1 MKLFLRTI
9 KFIFLLFL
17 LVTTSSSAQK
27 MLTVSGFLT
36 DSLSGEKL
44 FGAFVYDKTKSVGTV
59 TNEFGFYSITF
70 NQDTVQLTYS
80 YIGCVP
86 VKRTFI
92 GRKAHAAN
100 IELAI
105 INSKE
110 VHIEA
115 DKSPGNRIQEKS
127 EMSTIQI
134 PAAQIK
140 KIPALFGEVDVLK
153 VIQLLPGV
161 AKGTEGASGI
171 YVRGGGPDQNL
182 ILLDGVQV
190 YNVNHLFGFFSVFNG
205 DAINNVS
212 LVKGGFP
219 ARYGGRL
226 SSVIDINMKEGNN
239 KKLKVEGGIGI
250 ISSRLTIEGPI
261 KNQNTTFLIS
271 GRRTYAD
278 LFMRPISYLL
288 SQKAG
293 SLGYYFYD
301 LNAKINHKFS
311 DKDRLYLSSYLGK
324 DVFGLSANT
333 GYTDLQT
340 VYSEK
345 LKSSLN
351 WGNITTALRWNHIV
365 NPRLFMNTTATYS
378 RYNFNIGAENSSTTR
393 DLLTGTTSSSSFG
406 INYVSG
412 IYDDGL
418 KVDFDYLPTSSHHIR
433 FGTNYIY
440 HTFKPGVT
448 AFSLNASGT
457 SLDTSFGNASI
468 YSHEG
473 FIYVEDDWSITKRL
487 KVNYGL
493 HGSAFKLKDTTYKSL
508 QPRISARYLLTPD
521 LSLKLSASK
530 MTQYLH
536 LLTNSGIGLPTDFWV
551 PATKKVAPQQ
561 SIQYAAGLAY
571 TWKDVYEFSV
581 EGYYKTM
588 SNVIEYKNGAS
599 FLLGS
604 QDWQS
609 KVTSGK
615 AWSYGGELFLQRKFG
630 KTTGWIGYTL
640 SWAYRQFEDKN
651 NGNPYFY
658 KYDRRHD
665 IGIVVSHEFSKKI
678 DLSATW
684 VYSTGNALTL
694 ATDRYYGQVNTYY
707 GSQSA
712 YSMLIDNAAGVNEF
726 RMPAYHRLDL
736 GANFH
741 KYYKKFE
748 LTYNVSVY
756 NAYNHLNAFFVY
768 KTYDDA
774 GKPVLRKVTIF
785 PILPAFTLNFK
796 F

>member
-1 MKLFLRTI
+1 MRFSYIVFALFFGT
-9 KFIFLLFL
+9 FLLATP
-17 LVTTSSSAQK
+17 VSAQK
-27 MLTVSGFLT
+27 MTISGFVT
-36 DSLSGEKL
+36 DSTSGEKL
-44 FGAFVYDKTKSVGTV
+44 FGAFVYNQSVGTV
-59 TNEFGFYSITF
+59 TNEFGFYSISF
-70 NQDTVQLTYS
+70 DKDTVQLTFS
-80 YIGCVP
+80 YVGCQS
-86 VKRTFI
+86 VKKTFI
-92 GRKAHAAN
+92 GRKAHN
-100 IELAI
+100 FNVELALFQ
-105 INSKE
+105 SKE
-110 VHIEA
+110 VQINAE
-115 DKSPGNRIQEKS
+115 KSAGNRIQEKS

-134 PAAQIK
+134 PVAQIK

-205 DAINNVS
+205 DAINNVT

-239 KKLKVEGGIGI
+239 KKLKVEGGVGI

-261 KNQNTTFLIS
+261 KDQNTTFLIS

-278 LFMRPISYLL
+278 LFMRPLSYFL
-288 SQKAG
+288 SNRQG

-301 LNAKINHKFS
+301 LNAKINHRFS
-311 DKDRLYLSSYLGK
+311 DKDRLFLSSYMGK
-324 DVFGLSANT
+324 DVFGLNASSS
-333 GYTDLQT
+333 
-340 VYSEK
+340 YSDNLTYYKDK
-345 LKSSLN
+345 LSSTLN
-351 WGNITTALRWNHIV
+351 WGNITTALRWNHV
-365 NPRLFMNTTATYS
+365 LNPKLFMNLTATYS

-393 DLLTGTTSSSSFG
+393 DLTSGTTQTQAFG
-406 INYVSG
+406 IGYISG

-418 KVDFDYLPTSSHHIR
+418 KLDFDYLPNASHHIR
-433 FGTNYIY
+433 FGSNYIY

-448 AFSLNASGT
+448 AFKLNINGT
-457 SLDTSFGNASI
+457 GLDTSYGSKNI
-468 YSHEG
+468 YAHEG
-473 FIYVEDDWSITKRL
+473 FLYLEDDWNISKRL
-487 KVNYGL
+487 KVNVGL
-493 HGSAFKLKDTTYKSL
+493 HGSAFKLTDTTYRSL
-508 QPRISARYLLTPD
+508 QPRISARFLLNPD
-521 LSLKLSASK
+521 LSFKVSATK

-536 LLTNSGIGLPTDFWV
+536 LLTNNGIGLPTDFWV

-561 SIQYAAGLAY
+561 SIQYAAGFAY
-571 TWKDVYEFSV
+571 TFKDNYEFSI

-599 FLLGS
+599 FLLGG

-609 KVTSGK
+609 KITSGK
-615 AWSYGGELFLQRKFG
+615 AWSYGSELFLQRKFG
-630 KTTGWIGYTL
+630 KTTGWVGYTL

-651 NGNPYFY
+651 NGKPYFY

-665 IGIVVSHEFSKKI
+665 IGVVVSHEFSKKI
-678 DLSATW
+678 DVSATW
-684 VYSTGNALTL
+684 IYSTGNALTL
-694 ATDRYYGQVNTYY
+694 ATERF
-707 GSQSA
+707 
-712 YSMLIDNAAGVNEF
+712 YSLAGTSKINFFAFDNATGVNEF
-726 RMPAYHRLDL
+726 RMPAYHRLDI

-756 NAYNHLNAFFVY
+756 NAYNRLNAFFVY
-768 KTYDDA
+768 KTVDDF

-785 PILPAFTLNFK
+785 PILPSFTLNFK

>member
-1 MKLFLRTI
+1 MRFSYI
-9 KFIFLLFL
+9 VFALLFCAL
-17 LVTTSSSAQK
+17 LSTKPVSAQK
-27 MLTVSGFLT
+27 MTISGFVT
-36 DSLSGEKL
+36 DSTSGEKL
-44 FGAFVYDKTKSVGTV
+44 FGAFVYNQAVGTV
-59 TNEFGFYSITF
+59 SNEFGFYSISF
-70 NQDTVQLTYS
+70 DKDTVQLTFS
-80 YIGCVP
+80 YVGCQS
-86 VKRTFI
+86 VKKTFI
-92 GRKAHAAN
+92 GRKAHN
-100 IELAI
+100 FNVELALI
-105 INSKE
+105 QSKE
-110 VHIEA
+110 VQINA
-115 DKSPGNRIQEKS
+115 DRSAGSRIQEKS

-134 PAAQIK
+134 PVAQIK

-239 KKLKVEGGIGI
+239 KKLKVEGGVGL

-261 KNQNTTFLIS
+261 KDQNTTFLIS

-288 SQKAG
+288 SQRQG

-311 DKDRLYLSSYLGK
+311 DKDRLFLSSYLGK
-324 DVFGLSANT
+324 DVFGLKASTSFSDN
-333 GYTDLQT
+333 QT
-340 VYSEK
+340 VFTDK
-345 LKSSLN
+345 LSSTLN
-351 WGNITTALRWNHIV
+351 WGNITTALRWNHVV
-365 NPRLFMNTTATYS
+365 NPKLFMNLTATYS
-378 RYNFNIGAENSSTTR
+378 RYNFNIGAENTSTTR
-393 DLLTGTTSSSSFG
+393 DLTTGSTQTQAFG
-406 INYVSG
+406 IGYLSG
-412 IYDDGL
+412 IFDDGL
-418 KVDFDYLPTSSHHIR
+418 KLDFDYLPNAAHHIR
-433 FGTNYIY
+433 FGSNYIY

-448 AFSLNASGT
+448 AFKLNVSGT
-457 SLDTSFGNASI
+457 SMDTTFGSQNI
-468 YSHEG
+468 YAHEG
-473 FIYVEDDWSITKRL
+473 FLYVEDDWNLSKRL
-487 KVNYGL
+487 KVNFGL
-493 HGSAFKLKDTTYKSL
+493 HGSAFKLTDTTYRSL
-508 QPRISARYLLTPD
+508 QPRISARYLINPD
-521 LSLKLSASK
+521 LSFKVSASK

-561 SIQYAAGLAY
+561 AIQYAAGFAY
-571 TWKDVYEFSV
+571 TFKDNYEFSI
-581 EGYYKTM
+581 EGYYKSM

-599 FLLGS
+599 FLLGG
-604 QDWQS
+604 QDWQN
-609 KVTSGK
+609 KVTNGK
-615 AWSYGGELFLQRKFG
+615 AWSYGSELFLQRKFG

-651 NGNPYFY
+651 NGKPYFY

-665 IGIVVSHEFSKKI
+665 IGVVVSHEFSKKI
-678 DLSATW
+678 DVSATW

-694 ATDRYYGQVNTYY
+694 ATDRYYGLANSPY
-707 GSQSA
+707 GMQSG
-712 YSMLIDNAAGVNEF
+712 YNMVIDNATGVNEF
-726 RMPAYHRLDL
+726 RMPSYHRLDI

-756 NAYNHLNAFFVY
+756 NAYNRLNAFFVY
-768 KTYDDA
+768 KTVDDY